1 MSVHTKPHRKH
12 AKLLNKFAKF
22 AAFNNMID
30 EGGEFAKTGR
40 QAKKATTQHWEK
52 RDMRAGSYYNKAHA
66 KAGVVTIT
74 NTY

>member
-1 MSVHTKPHRKH
+1 MSVHTKPARRYKH
-12 AKLLNKFAKF
+12 QANKFAKF

-74 NTY
+74 KH